1 MFQHGVVEAAV
12 LGAVLSAVADLL
24 VMIIAKKIGLR

>member
-1 MFQHGVVEAAV
+1 MFQHAVVESAI
-12 LGAVLSAVADLL
+12 LEAVLSVVANLL